1 MDEGMGDSDG
11 GYDRDGDYY
20 SYNDDYYDD
29 GGGGMSG
36 NNPPFRGRGN
46 WRQVFTRTFKSC
58 FLIIDVSENV

>member
-1 MDEGMGDSDG
+1 MGDGDG

-29 GGGGMSG
+29 GGGGMPG

-46 WRQVFTRTFKSC
+46 WR
-58 FLIIDVSENV
+58 